1 MNHNE
6 KPKGVAGSNGT
17 TSFELGKGWMAL
29 ETVILVKCLDP
40 EGNIRYR
47 EMTSSTLHPV
57 EALGMCETFADTLRA
72 RLMNNARPYED

>member
-1 MNHNE
+1 MSERE

-17 TSFELGKGWMAL
+17 TSFELGKGWIAL

-47 EMTSSTLHPV
+47 EMTSTTLHPV
-57 EALGMCETFADTLRA
+57 EALGMCETFCDTLRA
-72 RLMNNARPYED
+72 RLMHNARPYED